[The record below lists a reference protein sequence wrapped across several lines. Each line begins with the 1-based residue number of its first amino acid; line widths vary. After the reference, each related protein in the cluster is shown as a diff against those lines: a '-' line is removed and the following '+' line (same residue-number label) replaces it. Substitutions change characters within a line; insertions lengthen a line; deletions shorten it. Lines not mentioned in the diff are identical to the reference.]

1 MSKFCLNSV
10 DKRKKPRC
18 VGANRCV
25 RPASYGTPK
34 GQTHRSAPTS
44 TDGYPQGFKPRIAR
58 IARIILG
65 QHDETDDT
73 DFASGCALNNPVV
86 ELRLRSLRN
95 CK

>member
-1 MSKFCLNSV
+1 MFLLQKKPYSFLINSV
-10 DKRKKPRC
+10 K
-18 VGANRCV
+18 
-25 RPASYGTPK
+25 
-34 GQTHRSAPTS
+34 QTGH
-44 TDGYPQGFKPRIAR
+44 PQGFKPRIAR
-58 IARIILG
+58 ITQIILG